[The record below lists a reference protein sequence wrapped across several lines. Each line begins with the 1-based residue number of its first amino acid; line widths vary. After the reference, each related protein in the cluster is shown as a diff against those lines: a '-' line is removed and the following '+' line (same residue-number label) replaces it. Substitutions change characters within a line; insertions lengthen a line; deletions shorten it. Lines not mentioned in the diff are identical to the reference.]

1 MYIYICIYIC
11 IYIYI
16 YIYIYM
22 CIYIYIYVVPSA
34 IVLFWCLSDPPSGL
48 QQFAATFGC
57 LSASSLADSP
67 SETSWISLISL
78 ISLHCLHRCGNTDL
92 RSAQAVQRLELL
104 VALHNLDAL
113 EFRNAYT
120 APGNTVSNSKQDNV
134 TRARQGCV
142 ATTVSLFLLHFLS
155 LVPQL

>member
-1 MYIYICIYIC
+1 MYIYIYMYV
-11 IYIYI
+11 YIYI
-16 YIYIYM
+16 YIHSTL
-22 CIYIYIYVVPSA
+22 CHCAVLVFVWPSKWPAA
-34 IVLFWCLSDPPSGL
+34 ICCNIC
-48 QQFAATFGC
+48 C

-155 LVPQL
+155 LVPQLWNTQINPNAYQML